1 MGTVVLQ
8 SAGKNQVASIK
19 TDGARKGATLN
30 GRELTPEQQQ
40 ELRIV
45 QKVKGMNKGSNI
57 SFTITNAHA
66 SATQN
71 FILFDVCGA
80 AAANG
85 ASAQGADIS
94 ITSTFVGLG
103 STTGYTVFKEWLKGT
118 HFGSIGTSF
127 QASDENIFN
136 TSGIKIWT
144 GNIEDYN
151 GKSLKNYL
159 LLSKDNYANDQ
170 KILNLS
176 TELYVNG
183 LFAITGSL
191 PAQESLTIL
200 MNVPAFSN
208 F

>member
-1 MGTVVLQ
+1 MGTVVL
-8 SAGKNQVASIK
+8 SPEGRNRVSSIK
-19 TDGARKGATLN
+19 TDGTNRDASFAGKR
-30 GRELTPEQQQ
+30 LTAEQQQ
-40 ELRIV
+40 ELRVV
-45 QKVKGMNKGSNI
+45 QKVRSMPKGSNI
-57 SFTITNAHA
+57 SFTIANGHA

-85 ASAQGADIS
+85 ASAQGADIT

-127 QASDENIFN
+127 QASDEGIFN

>member
-1 MGTVVLQ
+1 MGTVIQ
-8 SAGKNQVASIK
+8 SSGKNQVASIK
-19 TDGARKGATLN
+19 TDGTRKGASLQ
-30 GRELTPEQQQ
+30 GRELTAEQQQ
-40 ELRIV
+40 ELRVV
-45 QKVKGMNKGSNI
+45 QKVRSMPKGSNI
-57 SFTITNAHA
+57 SFTIANGHA
-66 SATQN
+66 SNAQS

-85 ASAQGADIS
+85 ATAQGADIT

-127 QASDENIFN
+127 QASDEDIFL

-183 LFAITGSL
+183 LFAITGTI